1 MRRIAL
7 LTVILLPALVYG
19 QNREMEHRMNGF
31 VSDVASLGDNLEN
44 ASKAQLDR
52 TSRSLSL
59 FDVKWSEYLQNNY
72 EAIVAD
78 NDLIA
83 IMDEFEETKT
93 AVRNSIELRK
103 AQIEKTEQ
111 FIKSEQFVSS
121 QLGQYRDL
129 KDKAFKLSLVKQGAD
144 ALEKL
149 KAKEKL
155 DFADIEN
162 AYQTAKDAAEINP
175 RLKDRMDSL
184 QGLFVE
190 IQTIS
195 GEIQKMEFKPLM
207 TRIKDYLMSIAA
219 VSVIM
224 MFLVFLGTYVKSIKS
239 AKESAEQMKQL
250 LNKGENE
257 PPEI

>member
-19 QNREMEHRMNGF
+19 QNREMEHRMNSL

-44 ASKAQLDR
+44 ASKTQLDR
-52 TSRSLSL
+52 TTRSLNL

-72 EAIVAD
+72 ENIVAD

-83 IMDEFEETKT
+83 IMDEFEE
-93 AVRNSIELRK
+93 VRTTVGNAIELRK

-111 FIKSEQFVSS
+111 FLKSEQLVSS
-121 QLGQYRDL
+121 QLGQYKDL

-155 DFADIEN
+155 DFADIQN
-162 AYQTAKDAAEINP
+162 AYQTAREAADINP

-184 QGLFVE
+184 QGMFVE
-190 IQTIS
+190 IQTMS
-195 GEIQKMEFKPLM
+195 DEIQKMEFKPLM

-224 MFLVFLGTYVKSIKS
+224 MFFVFLGTYVKSIKS
-239 AKESAEQMKQL
+239 AKDSAKQMKQL
-250 LNKGENE
+250 LNKGESE

>member
-1 MRRIAL
+1 
-7 LTVILLPALVYG
+7 
-19 QNREMEHRMNGF
+19 MNSL

-83 IMDEFEETKT
+83 IMDEFEETRT

-155 DFADIEN
+155 DFADIGN
-162 AYQTAKDAAEINP
+162 AYQTAKEAAEINP

-224 MFLVFLGTYVKSIKS
+224 MFLVFLGTYVKSVKS
-239 AKESAEQMKQL
+239 AKESAKQMKQL

-257 PPEI
+257 PPVI

>member
-19 QNREMEHRMNGF
+19 QNREMEHRMNSF

-78 NDLIA
+78 NNLIS
-83 IMDEFEETKT
+83 IMDEFEETRT

-162 AYQTAKDAAEINP
+162 AYQTAKEAAEINP
-175 RLKDRMDSL
+175 RIKDRMDSL

-224 MFLVFLGTYVKSIKS
+224 MFFIFLGTYIKSIKS
-239 AKESAEQMKQL
+239 AKESAEKMKQL

-257 PPEI
+257 PPVI

>member
-19 QNREMEHRMNGF
+19 QNREMEHRMNSF
-31 VSDVASLGDNLEN
+31 VSDVATLGDNLGN

-83 IMDEFEETKT
+83 IMDEFEETRT

-111 FIKSEQFVSS
+111 FIKSEQLVSS

-162 AYQTAKDAAEINP
+162 AYQAAKDAAEINP

-224 MFLVFLGTYVKSIKS
+224 MFLVFLGTYVKSVKS

-257 PPEI
+257 PPVI